1 MNIWGYKM
9 SYMNDDCDP
18 FGIPYNTSNMGH
30 EKIKKSYSF
39 NDLKEIAEEEWELC
53 KKMDNIKKDKS
64 DAIEHLKNKIK
75 KYFFGSNAKIEC
87 DRNYDWKIITDSFKL
102 SQLEKLKED
111 FDLKDIKI
119 KCDKIK
125 CGEVYHEKIIIKL
138 VI

>member
-1 MNIWGYKM
+1 M

-18 FGIPYNTSNMGH
+18 FGTPYNTSNMGH
-30 EKIKKSYSF
+30 KKVKNYSF
-39 NDLKEIAEEEWELC
+39 NDLKEIAEEEGELFQKMNKVKEN
-53 KKMDNIKKDKS
+53 KK

-75 KYFFGSNAKIEC
+75 GYFFGSNAKIEC
-87 DRNYDWKIITDSFKL
+87 DKNCDWKIITDSFKL

-119 KCDKIK
+119 KCDKVK

-138 VI
+138 VILNE

>member
-1 MNIWGYKM
+1 
-9 SYMNDDCDP
+9 MNDDCDP
-18 FGIPYNTSNMGH
+18 FGVPYTNTSNTGY
-30 EKIKKSYSF
+30 EKVEKVYSF
-39 NDLKEIAEEEWELC
+39 NDLKEMAEEEWELFQ
-53 KKMDNIKKDKS
+53 KMNKVKENKS

-75 KYFFGSNAKIEC
+75 EYFFGSDVKIEC
-87 DRNYDWKIITDSFKL
+87 DKNCNWKIITDLFKL

-119 KCDKIK
+119 KCDKVK